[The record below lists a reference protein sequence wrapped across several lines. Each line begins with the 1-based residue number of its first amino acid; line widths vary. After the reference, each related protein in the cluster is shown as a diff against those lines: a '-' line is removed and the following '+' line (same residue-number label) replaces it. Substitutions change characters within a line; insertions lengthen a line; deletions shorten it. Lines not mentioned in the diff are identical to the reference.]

1 MDDII
6 KVKHR
11 GSFHV
16 GGEKVK
22 LENAPVEDFPYQ
34 GKFTFHS
41 DPNGTHWAKQMYGQY
56 TELAEPVCPYPIL
69 MWHGGGL
76 TGVTWET
83 TPDGREGFDT
93 LFLRHG
99 FNVYVSDAV
108 ERGRASWAK
117 FPEIN
122 PTPPIFHSYESRWL
136 NLKMGETY
144 PIPYEGNRFPIDHYD
159 QLMMQGVPRWLTS
172 DEWTIDA
179 YCKYIERMQQHVDG
193 VIIMVH
199 SQGALYTK
207 KIMQKYPDFVKAV
220 VFVEA
225 ATLPALDEDLTAFAK
240 IPQLYVYGD
249 FMSEDYK
256 VVHSWADSIRKTAP
270 AWYAKLNELH
280 ADHTWM
286 NLPAMG
292 IKGNSHMLMMDDNN
306 DQIADMINDWLVKKV
321 PCGSK

>member
-1 MDDII
+1 M
-6 KVKHR
+6 
-11 GSFHV
+11 
-16 GGEKVK
+16 
-22 LENAPVEDFPYQ
+22 
-34 GKFTFHS
+34 
-41 DPNGTHWAKQMYGQY
+41 
-56 TELAEPVCPYPIL
+56 
-69 MWHGGGL
+69 
-76 TGVTWET
+76 
-83 TPDGREGFDT
+83 
-93 LFLRHG
+93 
-99 FNVYVSDAV
+99 SDAV

-220 VFVEA
+220 V
-225 ATLPALDEDLTAFAK
+225 
-240 IPQLYVYGD
+240 
-249 FMSEDYK
+249 
-256 VVHSWADSIRKTAP
+256 R
-270 AWYAKLNELH
+270 
-280 ADHTWM
+280 
-286 NLPAMG
+286 
-292 IKGNSHMLMMDDNN
+292 
-306 DQIADMINDWLVKKV
+306 
-321 PCGSK
+321 